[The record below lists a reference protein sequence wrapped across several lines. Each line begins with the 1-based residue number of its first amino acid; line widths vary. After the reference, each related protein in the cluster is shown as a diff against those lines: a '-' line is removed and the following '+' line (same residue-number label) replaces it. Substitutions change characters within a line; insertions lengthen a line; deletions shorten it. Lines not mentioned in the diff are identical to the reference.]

1 LKGTIRLHLLLLT
14 HARHTRAHLPTS
26 PPAARFPAAKM
37 RAFVDQLHAD
47 GLQWVPIHDAAI
59 AKRGGYK
66 AYEEGSRDDVW
77 IKDMRGETYVGQVWP
92 GEAVYPDYLAAANV
106 SSWLQAQLQ
115 AFYDQAPFD
124 GLWLDM
130 NEASNFCSGV
140 NCKPDTADKAKMMC
154 EWRAAAAP
162 APCCCL
168 PGSPCMHDSI
178 PPVLVLACHHV
189 FKQFNSATR
198 LLLSNDVVVQGC
210 ARRRHRTMRSHVSMH
225 GTCLAPS
232 ILS

>member
-1 LKGTIRLHLLLLT
+1 
-14 HARHTRAHLPTS
+14 
-26 PPAARFPAAKM
+26 M

-154 EWRAAAAP
+154 EWPRAGVCAAQLV
-162 APCCCL
+162 CV
-168 PGSPCMHDSI
+168 
-178 PPVLVLACHHV
+178 PVAVGAV
-189 FKQFNSATR
+189 R
-198 LLLSNDVVVQGC
+198 DE
-210 ARRRHRTMRSHVSMH
+210 ARRATDLCALCAAHVCTAVRGMRPD
-225 GTCLAPS
+225 CLQLRVPLCRARGGDTPQ
-232 ILS
+232 L